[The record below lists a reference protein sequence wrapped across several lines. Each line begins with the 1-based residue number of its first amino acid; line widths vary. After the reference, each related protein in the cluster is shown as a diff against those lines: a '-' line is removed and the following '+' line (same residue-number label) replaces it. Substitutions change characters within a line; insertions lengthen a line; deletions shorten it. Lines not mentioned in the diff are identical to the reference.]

1 MKRTQER
8 MTRLALLSVALVIC
22 AHVPASADPPNLS
35 LADRVEE
42 DWVLVVDDTV
52 SADGPQ
58 LNTVMCPVGDLS
70 QPAAVLDIN
79 YRHDPSFQ
87 PGGVQVLGYGAAGIF
102 QSTTVSTQPLSQP
115 NETIRWTQR
124 MTLSGGKINYLIPA
138 TSSVTW
144 GTSTNNTVLL
154 SFESSVSSLGGYD
167 PASSASNSGGAWKT
181 QGLKSLTLV
190 QVRYY
195 QGNTLLWTDSTSRP
209 VDCTKPFTRP

>member
-1 MKRTQER
+1 MT
-8 MTRLALLSVALVIC
+8 TRLALLCTALVIS
-22 AHVPASADPPNLS
+22 ATFPASADQPNLS

-52 SADGPQ
+52 STDGPQ

-70 QPAAVLDIN
+70 QPAVVLDIN
-79 YRHDPSFQ
+79 YRHVPSYQ
-87 PGGVQVLGYGAAGIF
+87 PGGLQVLGYGQAGIF
-102 QSTTVSTQPLSQP
+102 NSNTVTTLPLSLA

-124 MTLSGGKINYLIPA
+124 MTLSGGQVNYLIPA
-138 TSSVTW
+138 MSSTTW

-154 SFESSVSSLGGYD
+154 SFDSSATSLSGYD
-167 PASSASNSGGAWKT
+167 PSSSASNSGGAWKT

-195 QGNTLLWTDSTSRP
+195 QGDTLLYTDSTSRP
-209 VDCTKPFTRP
+209 VDCTKSFTRP